1 MEGAQCEE
9 ENVAEIEELLWTA
22 PVLLVGQLGMEEG
35 DLTWGKE
42 RGWKG
47 WVDVLVFVFVSHYPN
62 IF

>member
-1 MEGAQCEE
+1 M
-9 ENVAEIEELLWTA
+9 AEIEELLWTA